1 MTQRLRRLWR
11 ACCAVVGF
19 AVFGVLA
26 TLLSCVVFPLDRRL
40 RPRGADLRAQ
50 RILHRSARLYL
61 RVVEALSIMA
71 VEVRDRERLCPGAG
85 RVIVANHPTLFDVI
99 LLCALLPQMDC
110 VVSPAWARHAFLR
123 GLIDAAGY
131 VRGDGSL
138 AVVRECTRRLR
149 EGRSLL
155 VFPEGTRSPRGGLGA
170 FHRGAA
176 YLALVSGAPLV
187 PVLIRCQ
194 PPIQTKGQKWYDLAA
209 DRVRVSIRVGNAL
222 SRDAAA
228 GSGLGLSGA
237 SRGLSRELRET
248 FVKELELVD
257 AGT

>member
-1 MTQRLRRLWR
+1 M
-11 ACCAVVGF
+11 GF
-19 AVFGVLA
+19 AIFGVLA
-26 TLLSCVVFPLDRRL
+26 ALLSCVVLPLDRRL

-50 RILHRSARLYL
+50 RALHRSARFYL
-61 RVVEALSIMA
+61 RVVEALSILRL
-71 VEVRDRERLCPGAG
+71 EVRDLERLQAGAG
-85 RVIVANHPTLFDVI
+85 RLLVANHPTLFDVI

-138 AVVRECTRRLR
+138 ALVRECSRRLR

-155 VFPEGTRSPRGGLGA
+155 IFPEGTRSPRGGLGA
-170 FHRGAA
+170 FQRGAA
-176 YLALVSGAPLV
+176 YLALRSGAPLV
-187 PVLIRCQ
+187 PILIRCQ

-209 DRVRVSIRVGNAL
+209 DRVRVSIRVGNAI
-222 SRDAAA
+222 SRDAGAS
-228 GSGLGLSGA
+228 SGLGLPEA
-237 SRGLSRELRET
+237 SRALTRELRET